1 MNVIS
6 KLKGITLLIWG
17 VLQAGTYMCAY
28 ADTGLIRDVDVTD
41 TWKYNFNASH
51 WIEQGNI
58 HAGIPMYGEAD
69 IAIRT
74 LSKELAGA
82 DWIQTA
88 YGSKAF
94 TGGVIATFTLAHD
107 AAIYIAHAKTITVK
121 PAWLKAFA
129 KTNYTLVNAHNDKFE
144 VYSRKYRRGDTVKL
158 GANGSTTQ
166 SMYIVLAKPTGTLP
180 VKTTPPGKVF
190 DAAKYGAVGDGK
202 TINTQPLQAAIDA
215 CNAAGGGSVYI
226 HNGVFMTG
234 SLVLKDNVTLYVEA
248 GAVLR
253 GSHRPEDY
261 PEHRPSLPSYRSH
274 EAFQLIYAEKAKN
287 IRITGG
293 GVIDGNSQGN
303 GQPWSNKLDE
313 ISRPRLIR
321 MSECKDVRV
330 DHITLIRSVC
340 WTQYYEGCENLK
352 ENDIHIRCYTGQ
364 DNQDGIDISGCKNVE
379 VSNYHAITGD
389 DGICIKSMSMKTN
402 ENLYIHDIFIRYS
415 NCHAIKIGT
424 ETHGDVRHVR
434 VNNVVA
440 SARYGTAVESVDGA
454 TVEDVIYDGI
464 VLKDCGVPIFIR
476 LGQRGRVFKGGPE
489 VAATSKMRNIT
500 IRNLTNTGINYVD
513 TRDGPGVGSV
523 ISGLPGQEIENLTI
537 ENCNFL
543 YYGSL
548 RDPTLVNREIPENPA
563 MYPEFNLLGI
573 CPTYGLFTRHV
584 RGLTYKN
591 IRVNCK
597 YIDAR
602 PGIILDD
609 VKGYTLSAVKTE
621 SFPITKPYPIW
632 HKQDGQLQQSFAS
645 DKK

>member
-1 MNVIS
+1 MKFIQKVHYICLLVCIS
-6 KLKGITLLIWG
+6 
-17 VLQAGTYMCAY
+17 AGAY
-28 ADTGLIRDVDVTD
+28 ADTGLIRDLDVTD

-58 HAGIPMYGEAD
+58 HVGMPMYGEAD
-69 IAIRT
+69 ISISS
-74 LSKELAGA
+74 LSKQLTGA

-94 TGGVIATFTLAHD
+94 TGGIIATFTLTQD
-107 AAIYIAHAKTITVK
+107 AEIYILHAQSITTK
-121 PAWLKAFA
+121 PAWLKGFTRTA
-129 KTNYTLVNAHNDKFE
+129 
-144 VYSRKYRRGDTVKL
+144 YSLDNERGDHFDAYRRKYHRGDTVRL

-166 SMYIVLAKPTGTLP
+166 PMYLVLAKPLSARLP
-180 VKTTPPGKVF
+180 KSLPKGKLF

-202 TINTQPLQAAIDA
+202 RINTPSLQAAIDA
-215 CNAAGGGSVYI
+215 CTAAGGGSVYI
-226 HNGVFMTG
+226 HDGVFITG
-234 SLVLKDNVTLYVEA
+234 TLVLKDKVTLYVQA
-248 GAVLR
+248 GAILR

-261 PEHRPSLPSYRSH
+261 SEHRPSLPSYRSN
-274 EAFQLIYAEKAKN
+274 EPFQLIYAEKAQH

-303 GQPWSNKLDE
+303 GQPWTNKENEL
-313 ISRPRLIR
+313 IRPRLIR
-321 MSECKDVRV
+321 MSECKDIQV

-352 ENDIHIRCYTGQ
+352 EHDIHIRCYTGQ
-364 DNQDGIDISGCKNVE
+364 DNEDGIDISGCKNVE

-389 DGICIKSMSMKTN
+389 DGICIKSMSMKPN
-402 ENLYIHDIFIRYS
+402 ENLYIHDIVIRYS

-424 ETHGDVRHVR
+424 ETHGDIRHVR
-434 VNNVVA
+434 VDRVVA
-440 SARYGTAVESVDGA
+440 SARYGTGIESVDGA
-454 TVEDVIYDGI
+454 TVEDVVYDHI
-464 VLKDCGVPIFIR
+464 TLKDCGVPIFIR
-476 LGQRGRVFKGGPE
+476 LGQRGRVFPGGPE
-489 VAATSKMRNIT
+489 VAAKSRMRHIT
-500 IRNLTNTGINYVD
+500 IRNFRNTGINYVD

-523 ISGLPGQEIENLTI
+523 ISGLPGQEIEDLTI
-537 ENCNFL
+537 ENCDFL

-548 RDPTLVNREIPENPA
+548 RDPSLVQREIPENPK

-573 CPTYGLFTRHV
+573 CPAYGLFTRHV
-584 RGLTYKN
+584 RGLFYKN

-609 VKGYTLSAVKTE
+609 VKGYQLSAVSAE
-621 SFPITKPYPIW
+621 SFPITKPFPIW
-632 HKQDGQLQQSFAS
+632 HKQDGQLT